1 MLKTRWIASFFL
13 VVQLHLSQTFWYK
26 GFPRFFLLRST
37 GNKAVISSNTAL
49 KTSDLQLFN
58 AGSTIKIGHFFA
70 DINPFEIKVS
80 KPEISDFL
88 KKNRIL
94 HQQSWIFE
102 SKTMKKHRVF
112 LENERKI
119 EPYQTSVTYL
129 ISKFELLSWWNLM

>member
-1 MLKTRWIASFFL
+1 MSREFETQKLVEANVGVQSDVKLVNQHQFLVQIQSFFCPEISENFEH
-13 VVQLHLSQTFWYK
+13 QNSWTKTEISYDAHK
-26 GFPRFFLLRST
+26 GSLRFFLLRST

-94 HQQSWIFE
+94 HQQI
-102 SKTMKKHRVF
+102 
-112 LENERKI
+112 
-119 EPYQTSVTYL
+119 
-129 ISKFELLSWWNLM
+129 